1 MLLLYSF
8 LNCTKFVQVLIVA
21 KRILGITV
29 YTVKEVAKELQKSPS
44 TIRRYIYDGH
54 LGAIQIGRDYLIP
67 EKELFE
73 FLRRNSNKSNIKF

>member
-1 MLLLYSF
+1 L
-8 LNCTKFVQVLIVA
+8 CRVIVA
-21 KRILGITV
+21 KKVLGITV

-44 TIRRYIYDGH
+44 TVRRYIYEGH

-73 FLRRNSNKSNIKF
+73 FLRKNANKPNIKF